1 MFFALSKLVGFF
13 VQPSNMLIAVG
24 LLGVLVTQTRF
35 SRGGHRILIGSIL
48 MLAVCGFSPIGNW
61 TLRSLEQ
68 RFPPWDEKHG
78 APEGIIVLG
87 GVISYGTS
95 MARPYP
101 GINDAA
107 ERITVVSKLAQQFP
121 NARLIYSGGGEA
133 NTAAELF
140 ETFGISRS
148 RIELELRSRNTIENA
163 VFTKEIAKPKPGE
176 RWLLI
181 TSAFHMPRAIGVF
194 RQLGFPVEAY
204 PVDWRTPAPEDD
216 LTPFVSL
223 ADGLRQIDLG
233 FHEWTGLI
241 AYRLTGN
248 TSALFPEP
256 RSSLSDHF

>member
-24 LLGVLVTQTRF
+24 LLGVIATQTRF
-35 SRGGHRILIGSIL
+35 SRAGQRLLVGSVL
-48 MLAVCGFSPIGNW
+48 TLAVFGFSPIGNW
-61 TLRSLEQ
+61 ILRPLEQ
-68 RFPPWDEKHG
+68 RFPPWDEELG
-78 APEGIIVLG
+78 APDGIIVLG
-87 GVISYGTS
+87 GVISYAATT
-95 MARPYP
+95 AYPYP

-107 ERITVVSKLAQQFP
+107 ERITVVSKLAKQFP
-121 NARLIYSGGGEA
+121 NTRLIYSGGSEA

-140 ETFGISRS
+140 ETFGIPRS

-163 VFTKEIAKPKPGE
+163 LFTKEIAKPKSGE
-176 RWLLI
+176 RWLLV

-216 LTPFVSL
+216 PTLFVLT
-223 ADGLRQIDLG
+223 DGLRRTDLG

-241 AYRLTGN
+241 AYRITGK
-248 TSALFPEP
+248 TVALFPAPAE
-256 RSSLSDHF
+256 RR

>member
-13 VQPSNMLIAVG
+13 VQPSNLLITIS
-24 LLGVLVTQTRF
+24 LFGVILTQTRF
-35 SRGGHRILIGSIL
+35 SRGGQRILVGSIL
-48 MLAVCGFSPIGNW
+48 MLAACGFSPIGNW
-61 TLRSLEQ
+61 ILRPLEQ
-68 RFPPWDEKHG
+68 RFPPWDEEQG
-78 APEGIIVLG
+78 APDGIIVLG

-95 MARPYP
+95 TSRPYP

-121 NARLIYSGGGEA
+121 NVRLIYSGGTEA
-133 NTAAELF
+133 NTTADLF

-163 VFTKEIAKPKPGE
+163 IFTKEIAKPKLGE

-204 PVDWRTPAPEDD
+204 PVDWRTPAPEVD
-216 LTPFVSL
+216 LIPFVSL
-223 ADGLRQIDLG
+223 ADGLRQIDLA
-233 FHEWTGLI
+233 FHEWAGLI
-241 AYRLTGN
+241 AYRVTGK
-248 TSALFPEP
+248 TSALFPASVEW
-256 RSSLSDHF
+256 R

>member
-24 LLGVLVTQTRF
+24 LLGVIVTQTRF
-35 SRGGHRILIGSIL
+35 SRGGQRMLVGSIL
-48 MLAVCGFSPIGNW
+48 TLAACGFSPIGNW
-61 TLRSLEQ
+61 TLQPLEQ
-68 RFPPWDEKHG
+68 RFPPWDEGHG
-78 APEGIIVLG
+78 APDGIIVLG
-87 GVISYGTS
+87 GVISHGTS
-95 MARPYP
+95 LTRPYP

-121 NARLIYSGGGEA
+121 NARLIYSGGSEA
-133 NTAAELF
+133 NTAADLF

-163 VFTKEIAKPKPGE
+163 IFTKEIAKPKLGE

-216 LTPFVSL
+216 LIPFVSL
-223 ADGLRQIDLG
+223 ADGPGQIDLA
-233 FHEWTGLI
+233 FHEWAGLI
-241 AYRLTGN
+241 AYRVTGK
-248 TSALFPEP
+248 TSALFPAPVEL
-256 RSSLSDHF
+256 R